1 MDFCLKRGVGPP
13 FKEYVIVSIL
23 KCMLLYPFPISQ
35 LQMGSFGPRDLNI
48 ITAFCFFRLTKSV
61 SHFCIKID
69 EGLFRKSNHAPALTS
84 RTPHIKLFF
93 FKLGCFASISS
104 SLCGLCSK
112 LRLNANQLPASTQR
126 ERKIFHFFTVTFF
139 RKPFGF

>member
-93 FKLGCFASISS
+93 FKVVLTSISS

-139 RKPFGF
+139 RKPFGLM